1 MLILSK
7 KISRIASGN
16 IMKTKLIVV
25 AGPTA
30 VGKTAL
36 GIELAQRFN
45 GEIISGDSQQVYR
58 QLNIGTAKA
67 TPQEQ
72 AAAVHHLI
80 DVRDVDESYS
90 AYDFVNEAQIAITDI
105 VNRGKLP
112 IIVGGTGLYL
122 QSLLE
127 GYHLGGQ
134 VDQEQV
140 LAYRSELEQLSDLEL
155 FEQIDNLGI
164 VIKEI
169 NRRRA
174 IRALEL
180 HRFSDNP
187 ENTETTFDPFIIGLD
202 DERSLIYERINT
214 RVDKMVELGLLEEAK
229 WLYDNYP
236 EVQSARGIGYKEL
249 FPYFS
254 GEQTLDEAL
263 EKLKQNTR
271 RFAKRQL
278 TWFRNRMRVK
288 FYQIS
293 SPDYPENVI
302 QDLALFLNEREGSE

>member
-1 MLILSK
+1 
-7 KISRIASGN
+7 
-16 IMKTKLIVV
+16 MKTKLIVV

-45 GEIISGDSQQVYR
+45 GEIISGDSQQIYR

-67 TPQEQ
+67 TPEEQ

-80 DVRDVDESYS
+80 DVRNVDESYS
-90 AYDFVNEAQIAITDI
+90 AYDFVTEAQIAITEI

-155 FEQIDNLGI
+155 FEQIDSLGI
-164 VIKEI
+164 EIKEI
-169 NRRRA
+169 NRRRS

-202 DERSLIYERINT
+202 DERSLIYDRINT

-254 GEQTLDEAL
+254 GKQTLDEAL

>member
-1 MLILSK
+1 
-7 KISRIASGN
+7 
-16 IMKTKLIVV
+16 MKTKLIVV

-90 AYDFVNEAQIAITDI
+90 AYDFVTEAQIAITDI

-134 VDQEQV
+134 VDQVQV

-164 VIKEI
+164 EIKEI
-169 NRRRA
+169 NRRRS

-236 EVQSARGIGYKEL
+236 EAQSARGIGYKEL

-254 GEQTLDEAL
+254 GKQTLDEAL